1 MAENGISKRNPANRC
16 SDCCEIGEV
25 GQKRGERERESER
38 RNVKAAIAIQSPK
51 DSNDVDKRKKTNAS
65 VRNRTLYEREC
76 FNFIEK
82 TSTQK
87 AWNRRGAKEDTGRE
101 GKKRE
106 RERIGPRETKIKATM
121 SDVGRERKEEK
132 QMPRNRR
139 SSAATNEFHSR
150 PTHVNKRKLKKLFM

>member
-16 SDCCEIGEV
+16 GDCCEIGEV
-25 GQKRGERERESER
+25 GQREEKRERER

-82 TSTQK
+82 TSTRK
-87 AWNRRGAKEDTGRE
+87 ASNRRGAKKDTGRE
-101 GKKRE
+101 EKKRE
-106 RERIGPRETKIKATM
+106 RERIGPRETKTKATM
-121 SDVGRERKEEK
+121 SGVEREEEK
-132 QMPRNRR
+132 QTPRNRR